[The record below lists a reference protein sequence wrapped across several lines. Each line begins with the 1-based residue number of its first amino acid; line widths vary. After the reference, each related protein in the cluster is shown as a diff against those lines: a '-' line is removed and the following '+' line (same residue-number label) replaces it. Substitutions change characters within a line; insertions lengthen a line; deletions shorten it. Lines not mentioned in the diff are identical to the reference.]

1 MISKLLSIAYFN
13 KKKMNVVEDEIDAAF
28 RQNWQMI
35 NTQRKSSNR
44 LRIVPTGKLGV
55 LTIVK
60 GGR

>member
-1 MISKLLSIAYFN
+1 
-13 KKKMNVVEDEIDAAF
+13 MNFVEDEIDAAF